1 MKFEIM
7 EFEEILIL
15 IVLLML
21 LPSKKPLILDWL
33 FDVFFFIKDI
43 LYLNQVLSHWF
54 IALIIVLKDDF
65 TMVFSWKWHNTHD
78 LSCFFFIE
86 KLEPY
91 PNVWDVLSAN

>member
-43 LYLNQVLSHWF
+43 LYLNQVLSH
-54 IALIIVLKDDF
+54 
-65 TMVFSWKWHNTHD
+65 
-78 LSCFFFIE
+78 
-86 KLEPY
+86 
-91 PNVWDVLSAN
+91 